1 MSSGSGVIAGPEVDM
16 TELDAASSGPLAVD
30 LNLNL
35 GPSFAL
41 ELALGGQD
49 FEGSVPVSRPNWPR
63 FEPGIL
69 AGGQEDEL
77 PPMAEEPPVP
87 LPLEDQQD
95 SASIHED
102 LNRLDAGNSNG
113 AFGGGLGRSGRE
125 SHADVHRS
133 LTGLLQAFRNV
144 RHTRHP
150 RRPRQVLFA
159 PIQDLVQTQDS
170 SEHGSTSETRA
181 VGASDTWVS
190 LLVPRTLRNDG
201 APNTALEIAPSHAT
215 SDLRGK
221 AEAGPVGANF
231 ECNICLEMATDPVV
245 TCCGHLFCWPCL
257 HKWLHLHSSQKEC
270 PVCKGFL
277 SDDAITPIY
286 GRGTGQDSEKKTGST
301 PPRPHAHRVNG
312 KRRWLDRFIE
322 ERLERGSVP
331 AGPQANVDSNEG
343 ETSNAAELVLN
354 RLRVAQ
360 RLQREYIDERFR
372 MRLHQRLMGRRGGG
386 AFRPPAS
393 ATPGSIAQASSASI
407 TPSSDQRRSENV
419 LTRIAINR
427 LETADSLAA
436 IGASMDGLREGLEHM
451 QRTLEIVSTLP
462 TQAGIRS
469 PNGGADAGSS
479 AVGRPLLNELRSSPS
494 LENESHSPTQSTN
507 AELQVETP
515 ELPHTSRHRAVS
527 GASGSSDS
535 EPGSMHVRKRRRLN

>member
-16 TELDAASSGPLAVD
+16 AELDAVSSGPLAVD

-35 GPSFAL
+35 GPAFAL

-49 FEGSVPVSRPNWPR
+49 FEESVPVSRPNWPR

-69 AGGQEDEL
+69 AGGQDDEA
-77 PPMAEEPPVP
+77 PPMAEEPPVAVP
-87 LPLEDQQD
+87 SDQQD
-95 SASIHED
+95 SASIHAIVDD
-102 LNRLDAGNSNG
+102 LNSFDAGIG
-113 AFGGGLGRSGRE
+113 RVALGELGRNGRE
-125 SHADVHRS
+125 PRVDAERALFS
-133 LTGLLQAFRNV
+133 RNA
-144 RHTRHP
+144 RHMRHP
-150 RRPRQVLFA
+150 RRPRQALFA
-159 PIQDLVQTQDS
+159 PVQDLVQTQDS

-181 VGASDTWVS
+181 MGASDTAVS
-190 LLVPRTLRNDG
+190 LILPRTNGNDG
-201 APNTALEIAPSHAT
+201 TPNTVLEIAPSRES
-215 SDLRGK
+215 SDQSGK

-231 ECNICLEMATDPVV
+231 ECNVCLEMATEPVV

-257 HKWLHLHSSQKEC
+257 YKWLHLHSSQKEC

-286 GRGTGQDSEKKTGST
+286 GRGTGQDAEKKSGNT

-322 ERLERGSVP
+322 DRVERGSAQPRAEVH
-331 AGPQANVDSNEG
+331 ANSNQG
-343 ETSNAAELVLN
+343 ETSNANELVLN

-386 AFRPPAS
+386 AFRPPAT
-393 ATPGSIAQASSASI
+393 APLIGPTAQASSAST
-407 TPSSDQRRSENV
+407 TPSPDQHRSENV

-462 TQAGIRS
+462 TQAGRRS
-469 PNGGADAGSS
+469 SNGGADAGSS
-479 AVGRPLLNELRSSPS
+479 AGVRPFVNDARISPS
-494 LENESHSPTQSTN
+494 SEVESHSPGHSTN
-507 AELQVETP
+507 ADLQVETP
-515 ELPHTSRHRAVS
+515 ELPQTSRHRGVN

-535 EPGSMHVRKRRRLN
+535 EPGALHARKRRRLN

>member
-16 TELDAASSGPLAVD
+16 AELDASSSGPLAVD

-49 FEGSVPVSRPNWPR
+49 FEESVPVSRPNWPR

-69 AGGQEDEL
+69 AGGQEDEV
-77 PPMAEEPPVP
+77 PPMAEEPPIT

-95 SASIHED
+95 SASVHD
-102 LNRLDAGNSNG
+102 NLNRFDAGNSNG
-113 AFGGGLGRSGRE
+113 AFGGDLDQNVRE
-125 SHADVHRS
+125 PHADVQRS
-133 LTGLLQAFRNV
+133 LAGLLQAFRNV

-159 PIQDLVQTQDS
+159 PVQDLVQTQDS
-170 SEHGSTSETRA
+170 SEHGSTSENRA
-181 VGASDTWVS
+181 ASDTAVS
-190 LLVPRTLRNDG
+190 LLLPRTIRSEET
-201 APNTALEIAPSHAT
+201 PNTTLEIAPSQDS
-215 SDLRGK
+215 SDKSGK
-221 AEAGPVGANF
+221 ADAGTVGANF
-231 ECNICLEMATDPVV
+231 ECNICLEMATEPVV
-245 TCCGHLFCWPCL
+245 TCCGHLFCWRCL
-257 HKWLHLHSSQKEC
+257 HKWLHLHSRQKEC

-286 GRGTGQDSEKKTGST
+286 GRGTGQDTEKKTGST

-322 ERLERGSVP
+322 ERLERGSAS
-331 AGPQANVDSNEG
+331 AGAQVHVDSNEG
-343 ETSNAAELVLN
+343 ETSNAADLVLN

-360 RLQREYIDERFR
+360 RLQREFIDERFR

-386 AFRPPAS
+386 AFRPPAA
-393 ATPGSIAQASSASI
+393 ATPGPTAQASFVSA
-407 TPSSDQRRSENV
+407 TPSSDQHRNENV

-462 TQAGIRS
+462 TQPGTRSSAGA
-469 PNGGADAGSS
+469 ADAGSS
-479 AVGRPLLNELRSSPS
+479 AVARPLLNEPRISPS
-494 LENESHSPTQSTN
+494 SEVESHSPTNSTN

-515 ELPHTSRHRAVS
+515 ELPQTSRHRGVG

-535 EPGSMHVRKRRRLN
+535 EPGAMHVRKRRRLN